1 MPTKRTGA
9 RKKGST
15 QLRSAP
21 SRKRP
26 RKRRSR
32 SPVRLVVM
40 FFAFLLAFGG
50 IAARLFVLQI
60 VEAPAYAKIAAN
72 QRERDIEFPPSRG
85 SIFDRGGEPLAIS
98 VDLQMVFADP
108 SLIENVPRTAA
119 KLAPLMYLPVGE
131 LEKKLRSYPGNRFE
145 ILAHQVLPKTASKV
159 KAMALP
165 GIAMES
171 EPKRFYPGGRLA
183 GHVLGFV
190 NIDGSVRAGMEAQY
204 ESILEGKAGHM
215 TLEQDPAGRPL
226 PQAEF
231 SYQPPKAGRSLF
243 LTIDKELQYFT
254 EQTLAEA
261 TELYHA
267 SSGTAIIM
275 APGTG
280 EVLALANVPDFDPNH
295 PGNFEPDAQRNRA
308 VTDVYEPGSAFKLVT
323 LAGALEEGVVT
334 PKTKYDVPDAF
345 QYSDRIFH
353 DSHPH
358 PPEKMSVAEII
369 QQSSN
374 IGTIK
379 IGLDLGGAELNRYV
393 SKFGFGHETGL
404 DFPGESAGIVLPRS
418 EWSGSTVA
426 TIPIGQGIAVT
437 PMQMVTA
444 YAAVANGG
452 VWVEPKLL
460 DATMDGSGQQ
470 KPSSPP
476 SRRRIISKRTAKQMV
491 KILIG
496 VVDEGTGI
504 EAQIP
509 GFKVAGKTGTA
520 QKPLPTGGYGGDY
533 VGSFLGFAPA
543 DDPAVVVMVVLDDP
557 SPIWGGASAA
567 PTFKKITEFA
577 LRRLGVS
584 PSGNAEHAAK
594 SIEAEQAGVTPA
606 HD

>member
-1 MPTKRTGA
+1 
-9 RKKGST
+9 
-15 QLRSAP
+15 
-21 SRKRP
+21 
-26 RKRRSR
+26 
-32 SPVRLVVM
+32 M
-40 FFAFLLAFGG
+40 FFVFLLAFGG
-50 IAARLFVLQI
+50 IIARLFVLQI

-72 QRERDIEFPPSRG
+72 QRERDIEFPAGRG

-98 VDLQMVFADP
+98 VDLQMIFADP
-108 SLIENVPRTAA
+108 SLVEDVPRTAA
-119 KLAPLMYLPVGE
+119 KLSPLLDVPVPE

-159 KAMALP
+159 KSLLLP

-190 NIDGSVRAGMEAQY
+190 NLDGSVRAGMEAQY

-215 TLEQDPAGRPL
+215 TLEQDPSGRPL

-231 SYQPPKAGRSLF
+231 SYQPPTAGRSLF

-261 TELYHA
+261 TQTYHA
-267 SSGTAIIM
+267 ASGTAIIM
-275 APGTG
+275 RPGTG
-280 EVLALANVPDFDPNH
+280 EILALANVPDYDPNH
-295 PGNFEPDAQRNRA
+295 PGNFEQDALRNRA

-323 LAGALEEGVVT
+323 LAGALESGVVT
-334 PKTKYDVPDAF
+334 PKTKYDVPDQF
-345 QYSDRIFH
+345 QYSDRLFH
-353 DSHPH
+353 DSHAH
-358 PPEKMSVAEII
+358 PPERMTVSEII

-374 IGTIK
+374 VGTIK
-379 IGLDLGGAELNRYV
+379 IGLDLGGEKLTRFIK
-393 SKFGFGHETGL
+393 KFGFGRETGL
-404 DFPGESAGIVLPRS
+404 DFPGESPGIVLPRA
-418 EWSGSTVA
+418 EWSGSTIA

-460 DATMDGSGQQ
+460 DATMDGSGKQE
-470 KPSSPP
+470 PSSPP
-476 SRRRIISKRTAKQMV
+476 SHRRVISEKTARQMV
-491 KILIG
+491 EILTG

-520 QKPLPTGGYGGDY
+520 QKPGPGGYDGGY
-533 VGSFLGFAPA
+533 VGSFVGFAPA
-543 DDPAVVVMVVLDDP
+543 EDPAVVVMVVLDNP

-584 PSGNAEHAAK
+584 PSGNAEKAAK
-594 SIEAEQAGVTPA
+594 SIEAEQAGVIPA